1 MGDVIHPR
9 LSQWEHTAASQDIRD
24 DAVLSLVTQL
34 MNCIHI
40 SVEPDVAV
48 FAALRMVQ
56 KAVILNH
63 QRNAGKEATQEAL
76 RQATLLAAQYT
87 IDGVVIDD
95 DR

>member
-9 LSQWEHTAASQDIRD
+9 LPQWEHNAPSQDIKD
-24 DAVLSLVTQL
+24 DAVLGLVAQL
-34 MNCIHI
+34 MNCIHTGI
-40 SVEPDVAV
+40 EPDVVV

-63 QRNAGKEATQEAL
+63 QRNAGNAATQEAL

-87 IDGVVIDD
+87 IDGAGIDD
-95 DR
+95 D

>member
-9 LSQWEHTAASQDIRD
+9 LPQWEHSTPNPGIND
-24 DAVLSLVTQL
+24 DAVLGLVVQL
-34 MNCIHI
+34 MNCLHTGI
-40 SVEPDVAV
+40 EPDIVV

-63 QRNAGKEATQEAL
+63 QRNAGNEATQEAL

-87 IDGVVIDD
+87 IDGVGIDD
-95 DR
+95 D